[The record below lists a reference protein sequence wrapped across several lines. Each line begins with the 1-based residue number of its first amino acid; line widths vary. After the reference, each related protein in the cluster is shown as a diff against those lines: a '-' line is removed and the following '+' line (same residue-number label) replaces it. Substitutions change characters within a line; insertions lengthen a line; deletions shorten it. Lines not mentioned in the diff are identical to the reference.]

1 MQNRTDWIFAVFASL
16 ALMAPAAGMAAGGA
30 ADAAKGL
37 VVQYC
42 IDCHAVPGHSAEGT
56 PAVEAPPFQAIA
68 DDPQTYSEA
77 RLRSFLSQPH
87 WPMGQ
92 FQLSPSDIDNIV
104 AYLKAL

>member
-1 MQNRTDWIFAVFASL
+1 MPSFRSKALVIAAALSL
-16 ALMAPAAGMAAGGA
+16 AGPAPAAAASGD

-37 VVQYC
+37 IVQHC
-42 IDCHAVPGHSAEGT
+42 SDCHAVPGHANEGT
-56 PAVEAPPFQAIA
+56 PALDAPSFQAIA
-68 DDPQTYSEA
+68 DDPETYSEA
-77 RLRSFLSQPH
+77 RLRGFLRQPH